1 MIRHILREGNELR
14 SLKIEGVI
22 EGTRP
27 KDKIHRQNNV
37 RRRSHIL
44 QGAKIY
50 GK

>member
-1 MIRHILREGNELR
+1 MIGHILREGNELR

-27 KDKIHRQNNV
+27 RDIKHWQNNV
-37 RRRSHIL
+37 RRRSHIQ